1 MFKNVTALK
10 NPLSDDKPKQSSTKK
25 MTIIDEILNRQN
37 DNGGQFWSRE
47 DGDIHAPFGF
57 STIDTLSVIGEIGYS
72 INDRQQI
79 ADAVDF
85 VFAYQ
90 APEGCFKYARKSSKL
105 PCMTARII
113 AALGR
118 LGLKGD
124 PRAGKGYDWLIDTQW
139 NDGGWRCATVKLG
152 KSPLTD
158 ASNPGTTLY
167 VLDAF
172 RFRDNGP
179 DVVDKLNKGVNFLL
193 QHWEI
198 RQPTG
203 PCNFGI
209 GSRFMKI
216 EYPFLRYNLFYYVHV
231 LSFYEKARNDL
242 RFQEAFRLLKDKTKN
257 DKLIPENPHKAW
269 QKFDFAKK
277 GQISE
282 IGTKRWNEIKNNIE
296 K

>member
-1 MFKNVTALK
+1 MIN
-10 NPLSDDKPKQSSTKK
+10 
-25 MTIIDEILNRQN
+25 EILNRQN
-37 DNGGQFWSRE
+37 HNGGQFWSRE
-47 DGDIHAPFGF
+47 DGDIHAPSGF
-57 STIDTLSVIGEIGYS
+57 STIDTLSVLGEIGYS
-72 INDRQQI
+72 INDKPQI

-85 VFAYQ
+85 IFAYQ
-90 APEGCFKYARKSSKL
+90 TSEGSFKYSKKSSKL
-105 PCMTARII
+105 PCLTARII

-118 LGLKGD
+118 LGLKND
-124 PRAGKGYDWLIDTQW
+124 PRVEKSYEWLIDTQR

-158 ASNPGTTLY
+158 TSNPGTTLY

-172 RFRDNGP
+172 RFRDNTSEMIE
-179 DVVDKLNKGVNFLL
+179 KLNKGADFLL

-198 RQPTG
+198 RQPIG

-216 EYPFLRYNLFYYVHV
+216 EYPFLRYNLFYYVYI
-231 LSFYEKARNDL
+231 LSFYEKAKNDQ
-242 RFQEAFRLLKDKTKN
+242 RFKEAFKQLKDKTKN
-257 DKLIPENPHKAW
+257 DKLIPESPHKAW

-282 IGTKRWNEIKNNIE
+282 MGTKRWNEIKNNIQI
-296 K
+296 

>member
-1 MFKNVTALK
+1 
-10 NPLSDDKPKQSSTKK
+10 
-25 MTIIDEILNRQN
+25 MTMIDEIIKRQN
-37 DNGGQFWSRE
+37 DNGGAFWSRE

-72 INDRQQI
+72 VYDKPQI
-79 ADAVDF
+79 TEAVDF

-90 APEGCFKYARKSSKL
+90 TQKGSFKYSLASAKL
-105 PCMTARII
+105 PCLTARII
-113 AALGR
+113 AAFGR
-118 LGLKGD
+118 LGIRNDCRVEKS
-124 PRAGKGYDWLIDTQW
+124 YNWLMDTQW
-139 NDGGWRCATVKLG
+139 NDGGWRCSVVKLG

-172 RFRDNGP
+172 RFRYNNP
-179 DVVDKLNKGVNFLL
+179 KEIKKLNQSVDFLL

-198 RQPTG
+198 RQPVG
-203 PCNFGI
+203 PCYFGI
-209 GSRFMKI
+209 GSRFLKI
-216 EYPFLRYNLFYYVHV
+216 EYPFLRYNLFYYVYV
-231 LSFYEKARNDL
+231 LSFYEKARNDK
-242 RFQEAFRLLKDKTKN
+242 RFQEALSYLKDKIKN

-269 QKFDFAKK
+269 QEFIFARK

-282 IGTKRWNEIKNNIE
+282 LGTKRWIEIKNNIE